1 MYYKRAIENY
11 DKTYE
16 VAQIV
21 QHGPAHCPDGY
32 EIVPEGIPNVCTDY
46 ETLVE
51 QCNKEIFYRGLVK
64 IVAGTALI
72 AAAIVTK
79 APVFAVNGA
88 TAIWKGVNQLF
99 TDLQAESATLLQ
111 SFQGTPWDTK
121 TQMPALPETDDDGFI
136 VDKEYADACYK
147 WYLNWQKRLSESLT
161 DVSAATWDIIYMKNR
176 DQYSTSEL
184 HLDLDPER
192 FFGYIILLIASS
204 FLCLYVR
211 QHQQL

>member
-1 MYYKRAIENY
+1 M
-11 DKTYE
+11 
-16 VAQIV
+16 
-21 QHGPAHCPDGY
+21 
-32 EIVPEGIPNVCTDY
+32 
-46 ETLVE
+46 
-51 QCNKEIFYRGLVK
+51 
-64 IVAGTALI
+64 
-72 AAAIVTK
+72 
-79 APVFAVNGA
+79 
-88 TAIWKGVNQLF
+88 
-99 TDLQAESATLLQ
+99 
-111 SFQGTPWDTK
+111 
-121 TQMPALPETDDDGFI
+121 
-136 VDKEYADACYK
+136 DKEYADACYK